1 MRRALSGAACA
12 LAAAIVM
19 GLPPAHAQ
27 GCVPAGK
34 WLIMPAGADAPSLV
48 SQSQVFKRAAASD
61 VVLLGEMH
69 DQAEHHRWQLHVMA
83 GLQGAGNEL
92 VLGFEMFP
100 RRLQP
105 VLDRW
110 VAGELTEAQFL
121 QQSDWRNVWGF
132 DPALYLPLFHFARMH
147 RIPMI
152 ALNVER
158 TLIREIGRKGEAA
171 VASNQREG
179 VGRPEPPP
187 AEYREYLFEV
197 YLQHDRSKSGTTPD
211 APAFLRFVD
220 SQTFWDRAMAEG
232 IREARR
238 RHTGRQII
246 GVMGAG
252 HTLPGAVPHQLRAL
266 GITHTMVMRPVE
278 ANTDCARLAP
288 VVADAVFGIDPK
300 QASAPSDLPRPRLG
314 VTLSSVEG
322 GVRIDQVSENSIAAQ
337 SGLRGADVILSIA
350 GVKPTAPGDVAAI
363 IARQAP
369 GTWLP
374 LRIRRAEGEMDVV
387 ARFPPSPP

>member
-1 MRRALSGAACA
+1 MCA
-12 LAAAIVM
+12 LAAAIVS
-19 GLPPAHAQ
+19 GLPQAHAQ

-34 WLIMPAGADAPSLV
+34 WLMPATAEASPA
-48 SQSQVFKRAAASD
+48 SQAQVLKRAAASD

-83 GLQGAGNEL
+83 GLQAAGGDL

-100 RRLQP
+100 RRLQA

-110 VAGELTEAQFL
+110 SAGELTEAQFL

-158 TLIREIGRKGEAA
+158 TLIREVGRKGEAA
-171 VASNQREG
+171 IPPNQREG

-187 AEYREYLFEV
+187 AEYRMYLFDV
-197 YLQHDRSKSGTTPD
+197 YLQHDQSKQGTTPE
-211 APAFLRFVD
+211 APAFLRFVE

-238 RHTGRQII
+238 RHPGRQVI

-252 HTLPGAVPHQLRAL
+252 HTLPGAVPHQLRSL
-266 GITHTMVMRPVE
+266 GIANTIVMRPWD
-278 ANTDCARLAP
+278 ANAECARLVP
-288 VVADAVFGIDPK
+288 RVADAVFGVDPK
-300 QASAPSDLPRPRLG
+300 QVSTEGDRPRPRLG
-314 VTLSSVEG
+314 VVLSTVEG
-322 GVRIDQVSENSIAAQ
+322 GVRIDQVGENSIAAQ
-337 SGLRGADVILSIA
+337 SGLRGADVILTIA
-350 GVKPTAPGDVAAI
+350 GVKPAAPGDVAAI

-374 LRIRRAEGEMDVV
+374 LRIRRADSELDIV
-387 ARFPPSPP
+387 AKFPPSVP